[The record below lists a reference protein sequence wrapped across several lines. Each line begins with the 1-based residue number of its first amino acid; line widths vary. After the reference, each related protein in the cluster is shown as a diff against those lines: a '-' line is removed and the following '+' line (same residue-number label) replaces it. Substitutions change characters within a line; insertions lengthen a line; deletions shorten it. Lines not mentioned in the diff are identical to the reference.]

1 MKKLVTVIGPI
12 GTRSGYGSH
21 ARDIVISLLDLG
33 YDVKTMPIRWG
44 MTPQNALNINSARDK
59 RIVDTISF
67 DGKIDRQPDIHV
79 HISVPTEFQKIGK
92 LNIGITAGVEWT
104 HPNPNWVNAMNRMDY
119 NLVPSNFVKEVMS
132 MTYTD
137 DKKQTIA
144 CTKPIE
150 VLFEGYD
157 ETIYKPVNE
166 YSELLVKELDVI
178 KEDFCYLFVGHWLS
192 GPYGHDRKD
201 VGKLVYNFLDTFK
214 DAKDMPALIMKTST
228 GTFSPVDKYRC
239 LDRMR
244 EIKHSFGSD
253 VKLPKIYFVHGEF
266 SDEQMNELYNHPKV
280 KSMVSFTKGEG
291 YGRPLLEFSTT
302 GKPVIATGWS
312 GHTDFL
318 DGEYSVLLRGR
329 LDKVHNDAVPKD
341 YRHSESQWFNVD
353 EEAAKMSL
361 KYVFDNYEQFQTKG
375 YAQKMKST
383 EFTLTAM
390 TDKFGK
396 MLDEMSKDLPQQVGI
411 KLPTLKKA

>member
-67 DGKIDRQPDIHV
+67 DGKIDRQPDIHI
-79 HISVPTEFQKIGK
+79 HISVPTEFQNIGK

-137 DKKQTIA
+137 ENKKTIA

-178 KEDFCYLFVGHWLS
+178 KEDFCYLFVGH
-192 GPYGHDRKD
+192 
-201 VGKLVYNFLDTFK
+201 
-214 DAKDMPALIMKTST
+214 
-228 GTFSPVDKYRC
+228 
-239 LDRMR
+239 
-244 EIKHSFGSD
+244 
-253 VKLPKIYFVHGEF
+253 
-266 SDEQMNELYNHPKV
+266 
-280 KSMVSFTKGEG
+280 
-291 YGRPLLEFSTT
+291 
-302 GKPVIATGWS
+302 
-312 GHTDFL
+312 
-318 DGEYSVLLRGR
+318 
-329 LDKVHNDAVPKD
+329 
-341 YRHSESQWFNVD
+341 
-353 EEAAKMSL
+353 
-361 KYVFDNYEQFQTKG
+361 
-375 YAQKMKST
+375 
-383 EFTLTAM
+383 
-390 TDKFGK
+390 
-396 MLDEMSKDLPQQVGI
+396 
-411 KLPTLKKA
+411 